1 MSMELTKRLWEQPT
15 DKGVLAYHI
24 IQSFSPGEAT
34 PDQVH
39 EIGCEFARRFL
50 ADRFECTVS
59 THLDKGHLHNHSV
72 CIVCNDSG
80 KIDKLPPNRLY
91 GHTDFLAGTFFVC
104 GSRRGDFVSL
114 TDKQLARYEKI
125 YHFPIVFLPTPHGL
139 LAMKCTPEQY
149 EQFQRDGNKL
159 KIRPIDHGER

>member
-1 MSMELTKRLWEQPT
+1 MKNAMQLKAIMKKLAKENQISAQL
-15 DKGVLAYHI
+15 VLQNYML
-24 IQSFSPGEAT
+24 E
-34 PDQVH
+34 
-39 EIGCEFARRFL
+39 RFL
-50 ADRFECTVS
+50 ERVS
-59 THLDKGHLHNHSV
+59 LSPYRDNY
-72 CIVCNDSG
+72 IVCNDSG